1 MDPRN
6 SVCMSSLVV
15 FFSAYQ
21 AYLEGKENCVTFI
34 FIYELSLLLPWS
46 GSTLC
51 FLIPD
56 VALAFM
62 GVSFADG
69 FINFFTLGCLIVVC
83 LYR

>member
-6 SVCMSSLVV
+6 IVCMSSLVV

-56 VALAFM
+56 VASAFM
-62 GVSFADG
+62 GVWRKKVGRLRNWKSKK
-69 FINFFTLGCLIVVC
+69 T
-83 LYR
+83 RKSKEE